1 MSDTALSTSNIPEAQ
16 VLLEQLHSLL
26 ESEFEQLKGGEVEQL
41 DELQNR
47 KSLLLEQLGILAPGH
62 AVTDEPLPEAWK
74 PFAEMARAC
83 RLLHQRNEI
92 LVSRKLDAV
101 RGALTALQVSAEGLI
116 DETYDRKGRLSWGA
130 GLRRTPQNAYQDV

>member
-1 MSDTALSTSNIPEAQ
+1 MSDTNLSPSNIPAAEAL
-16 VLLEQLHSLL
+16 VGQLHSLL
-26 ESEFEQLKGGEVEQL
+26 ESEFEQLKSGEVEQL

-47 KSLLLEQLGILAPGH
+47 KSLLLEQLGQLAPGH
-62 AVTDEPLPEAWK
+62 AVVDAPLPEAWK
-74 PFAEMARAC
+74 PFAEKARAC

-130 GLRRTPQNAYQDV
+130 GRRRTPQNAFQDV

>member
-1 MSDTALSTSNIPEAQ
+1 MSSPALSPSNIPAAEAL
-16 VLLEQLHSLL
+16 VEQLHSLL
-26 ESEFEQLKGGEVEQL
+26 ESEFEQLKSGQVDTL
-41 DELQNR
+41 DEVQNR
-47 KSLLLEQLGILAPGH
+47 KSLLLEQLAQLAPGH
-62 AVTDEPLPEAWK
+62 AVGEEPIPQTWK
-74 PFAEMARAC
+74 PFAEKARAC

-130 GLRRTPQNAYQDV
+130 GHRRMPQSAYPGI

>member
-1 MSDTALSTSNIPEAQ
+1 MNTAELSPSNIPAAEAM
-16 VLLEQLHSLL
+16 VGQLHSLL
-26 ESEFEQLKGGEVEQL
+26 ESEFELLKTGQVDNL

-47 KSLLLEQLGILAPGH
+47 KSLLLEQLAQVAPGQ
-62 AVTDEPLPEAWK
+62 AVSDDPLPDAWK
-74 PFAEMARAC
+74 PFAQKAREC

-130 GLRRTPQNAYQDV
+130 AGRRTPQNAYQDV